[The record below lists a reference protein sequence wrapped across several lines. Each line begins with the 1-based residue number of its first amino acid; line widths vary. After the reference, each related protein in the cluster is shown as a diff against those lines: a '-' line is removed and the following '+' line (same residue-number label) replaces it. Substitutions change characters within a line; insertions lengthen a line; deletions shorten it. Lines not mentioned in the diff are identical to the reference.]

1 MGALQ
6 QIRALYEYNE
16 WANDHVLEAASGL
29 SEEEFSRDQG
39 ASWGSVE
46 ANLAHINAG
55 HVVWLARWTR
65 GKIPEPLMEVQ
76 SIRGY
81 ETIRKAFEES
91 HEELRRFVGSLG
103 EGDIARAISYVDTR
117 GNDYERPLGP
127 LMTHVVNHGTH
138 HRAETAMALTALG
151 KPPRQ
156 LDYLYFEL
164 ERA

>member
-6 QIRALYEYNE
+6 QIQALYEYNE

-29 SEEEFSRDQG
+29 SEEELDRKLG
-39 ASWGSVE
+39 ASFESVQG
-46 ANLAHINAG
+46 NLAHTLGAQ
-55 HVVWLARWTR
+55 VVWLARWTGSGR
-65 GKIPEPLMEVQ
+65 AKMPELDEVRTLDA
-76 SIRGY
+76 IIEGY
-81 ETIRKAFEES
+81 ASS

-117 GNDYERPLGP
+117 GNAYERPLGP

>member
-1 MGALQ
+1 MTALE

-16 WANDHVLEAASGL
+16 WANDHVLAAASGL
-29 SEEEFSRDQG
+29 SEEELGRKLG
-39 ASWGSVE
+39 ASFESVQG
-46 ANLAHINAG
+46 NLRHTLGAQ
-55 HVVWLARWTR
+55 VMWLARWTGSGR
-65 GKIPEPLMEVQ
+65 AKMPELDKVRTLDAISE
-76 SIRGY
+76 GY
-81 ETIRKAFEES
+81 ASS

-103 EGDIARAISYVDTR
+103 EGDIARAISYVDIR
-117 GNDYERPLGP
+117 GNAYERPLGP

>member
-6 QIRALYEYNE
+6 QIQALYEYNE

-29 SEEEFSRDQG
+29 SEEELGQKLG
-39 ASWGSVE
+39 ASFESVQG
-46 ANLAHINAG
+46 NLTHTLGAQ
-55 HVVWLARWTR
+55 VVWLARWTGPGR
-65 GKIPEPLMEVQ
+65 AKMPELDKARTLDAIIE
-76 SIRGY
+76 GY
-81 ETIRKAFEES
+81 ASS

-103 EGDIARAISYVDTR
+103 EGDIARAISYVDIR
-117 GNDYERPLGP
+117 GNAYERPLGP

>member
-6 QIRALYEYNE
+6 QIQALYEYNE

-65 GKIPEPLMEVQ
+65 GKIPGPLMEVQ

-117 GNDYERPLGP
+117 GTAYERPLGP